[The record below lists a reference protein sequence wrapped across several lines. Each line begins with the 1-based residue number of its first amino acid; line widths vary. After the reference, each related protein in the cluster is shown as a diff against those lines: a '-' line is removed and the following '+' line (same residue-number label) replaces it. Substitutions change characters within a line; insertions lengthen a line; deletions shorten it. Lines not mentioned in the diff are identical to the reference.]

1 MDGFEE
7 HSAKVRNEQLK
18 LTAGFLNALG
28 VGAIGVSALR
38 PLIEGGY
45 GLSLIWC
52 GAGFIAHVVAR
63 HLLSFLEPEG

>member
-1 MDGFEE
+1 MERSDE
-7 HSAKVRNEQLK
+7 HLAKIRNEQLK

-52 GAGFIAHVVAR
+52 GAGFIAHVAAR
-63 HLLSFLEPEG
+63 HMLSFLEPEG